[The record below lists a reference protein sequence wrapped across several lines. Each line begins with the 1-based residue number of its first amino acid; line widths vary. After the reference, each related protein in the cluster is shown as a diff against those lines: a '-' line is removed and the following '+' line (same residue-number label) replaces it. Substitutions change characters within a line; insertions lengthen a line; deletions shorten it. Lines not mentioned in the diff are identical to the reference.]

1 MPLFRYKAVTEPGE
15 ILEGDMEAP
24 TRAAVIEQLRAQ
36 GYLPIRA
43 EEAVGAAGLVDL
55 LRRDIG
61 RKRALSH
68 RDMTMVIR
76 ETATLLRAG
85 LPVDQTLDVL
95 VRFAE
100 KPAVREVLKRVVDKV
115 RGGTSLAEAM
125 AAQGDTFD
133 RFCIGMV
140 RAGEAGGALDVALT
154 RTADF
159 MERSQK
165 ARQSFKSALLYP
177 AILLISAVI
186 SIAIMVTVVI
196 PNFQQIFADAGYELP
211 LPTRIVLATG
221 TIAQGFWWLPVIVV
235 AGIALAVAA
244 RRRTL
249 EGRIALDR
257 RLLRLPLLGDL
268 LTKAEVARFG
278 FTLGMLIANGV
289 PLVAAL
295 SVAREALDHPAISAA
310 VRRRRKAGQGRQAF
324 RRAAQRHRHVPNARD
339 TSHSHRR
346 GERQARGNAVS
357 RRRPLRWRGAAGDA
371 AAADA
376 ARAGA
381 DLRHGGVDRRNYHL
395 DTDADAEYQP
405 AGVLKRGF
413 DETLAQANRG

>member
-24 TRAAVIEQLRAQ
+24 SRAAVIEQLRAQ
-36 GYLPIRA
+36 GYLPLRA
-43 EEAVGAAGLVDL
+43 EEASAGAGVADL
-55 LRRDIG
+55 LRRDLV

-68 RDMTMVIR
+68 RDMTIVIR

-85 LPVDQTLDVL
+85 LPVDQSLDVL

-100 KPAVREVLKRVVDKV
+100 KPQVREILKRVVDKV
-115 RGGTSLAEAM
+115 RGGTSLADAM

-140 RAGEAGGALDVALT
+140 RAGEAGGALDLALT

-165 ARQSFKSALLYP
+165 ARQNFKSALLYP

-221 TIAQGFWWLPVIVV
+221 TLAQGFWWLPVAIL
-235 AGIALAVAA
+235 AAIAAA
-244 RRRTL
+244 IASRRRTR

-268 LTKAEVARFG
+268 LTKAEIARFG

-295 SVAREALDHPAISAA
+295 SVAREALDHPAIAAA
-310 VRRRRKAGQGRQAF
+310 VGDVEKQVKEGKPF
-324 RRAAQRHRHVPNARD
+324 AA
-339 TSHSHRR
+339 
-346 GERQARGNAVS
+346 
-357 RRRPLRWRGAAGDA
+357 PL
-371 AAADA
+371 
-376 ARAGA
+376 
-381 DLRHGGVDRRNYHL
+381 
-395 DTDADAEYQP
+395 AETGMFP
-405 AGVLKRGF
+405 
-413 DETLAQANRG
+413 TLATHLVRIGEESGKLEEMLFRVADIYDGEVQRATQRLLTLLVPVLTVIMAVLIGGIIISILMPMLSISQLAF

>member
-43 EEAVGAAGLVDL
+43 EEAAGAAGLVDL
-55 LRRDIG
+55 LRRDVG

-115 RGGTSLAEAM
+115 RGGTALAEAM

-186 SIAIMVTVVI
+186 SIGIMVTVVI

-221 TIAQGFWWLPVIVV
+221 TAAQGFWWLPVLATVAAVV
-235 AGIALAVAA
+235 AVAA

-249 EGRIALDR
+249 EGRISLDR

-310 VRRRRKAGQGRQAF
+310 VGDVEKQVKEGKPFAG
-324 RRAAQRHRHVPNARD
+324 PLSD
-339 TSHSHRR
+339 T
-346 GERQARGNAVS
+346 GMF
-357 RRRPLRWRGAAGDA
+357 P
-371 AAADA
+371 
-376 ARAGA
+376 
-381 DLRHGGVDRRNYHL
+381 
-395 DTDADAEYQP
+395 
-405 AGVLKRGF
+405 
-413 DETLAQANRG
+413 TLATHLVRIGEESGKLEEMLFRVADIYDGEVQRATQRLLTLLVPVLTFVMAVLIGGIIISILMPMLSISQLAF

>member
-24 TRAAVIEQLRAQ
+24 SRAAVIEQLRAQ

-43 EEAVGAAGLVDL
+43 EEAAAAAGLVDL
-55 LRRDIG
+55 LRRDVG
-61 RKRALSH
+61 RKRTLSH
-68 RDMTMVIR
+68 RDRTMVIR

-100 KPAVREVLKRVVDKV
+100 KPAVRDVLKRVVDKV
-115 RGGTSLAEAM
+115 RGGTSLADAM

-133 RFCIGMV
+133 RFCVGMV
-140 RAGEAGGALDVALT
+140 RAGEAGGALDAALA

-186 SIAIMVTVVI
+186 SVAIMVTVVI
-196 PNFQQIFADAGYELP
+196 PNFQQIFADAGFELP
-211 LPTRIVLATG
+211 LATRIVLAVG
-221 TIAQGFWWLPVIVV
+221 TAAQSFWWLPVTILVGV
-235 AGIALAVAA
+235 AVAVSA

-278 FTLGMLIANGV
+278 FPLGMLISNGV

-295 SVAREALDHPAISAA
+295 SVAREALDHPAIAAA
-310 VRRRRKAGQGRQAF
+310 VGDVEKQVKEGKSF
-324 RRAAQRHRHVPNARD
+324 AA
-339 TSHSHRR
+339 
-346 GERQARGNAVS
+346 
-357 RRRPLRWRGAAGDA
+357 PLSETGMF
-371 AAADA
+371 
-376 ARAGA
+376 
-381 DLRHGGVDRRNYHL
+381 
-395 DTDADAEYQP
+395 P
-405 AGVLKRGF
+405 
-413 DETLAQANRG
+413 TLATHLVRIGEESGKLEEMLFRVADIYDNEVQRATQRLLTLLVPVLTFVMALLIGGIIISILMPMLSISQLAF

>member
-15 ILEGDMEAP
+15 VLEGDMEAP
-24 TRAAVIEQLRAQ
+24 SRAAVIEQLRAQ
-36 GYLPIRA
+36 GYLPLRA
-43 EEAVGAAGLVDL
+43 EEAVAGGGVIDL
-55 LRRDIG
+55 LRRDVV

-68 RDMTMVIR
+68 RDMTIVIR

-85 LPVDQTLDVL
+85 LPVDQSLDVL

-100 KPAVREVLKRVVDKV
+100 KPSVREILKRVVDRV

-140 RAGEAGGALDVALT
+140 RAGEAGGALDLALT

-165 ARQSFKSALLYP
+165 ARQNFKSALLYP

-221 TIAQGFWWLPVIVV
+221 TLAQGFWWLPVAIL
-235 AGIALAVAA
+235 AIAVAA
-244 RRRTL
+244 IASRRRTP

-268 LTKAEVARFG
+268 LTRAEVARFG

-295 SVAREALDHPAISAA
+295 SVAREALDHPAIAAA
-310 VRRRRKAGQGRQAF
+310 VGNVETQVKEGKPF
-324 RRAAQRHRHVPNARD
+324 AA
-339 TSHSHRR
+339 
-346 GERQARGNAVS
+346 
-357 RRRPLRWRGAAGDA
+357 PL
-371 AAADA
+371 
-376 ARAGA
+376 
-381 DLRHGGVDRRNYHL
+381 
-395 DTDADAEYQP
+395 AETGMFP
-405 AGVLKRGF
+405 
-413 DETLAQANRG
+413 TLATHLVRIGEESGKLEEMLFRIADIYDGEVQRATQRLLTLLVPVLTVVMAVLIGGIIISILMPMLSISQLAF

>member
-24 TRAAVIEQLRAQ
+24 SRAAVIEQLRAQ
-36 GYLPIRA
+36 GYLPLRA
-43 EEAVGAAGLVDL
+43 EEAVAGGGVIDL
-55 LRRDIG
+55 LRRDVV

-68 RDMTMVIR
+68 RDMTIVIR

-85 LPVDQTLDVL
+85 LPVDQSLDVL

-100 KPAVREVLKRVVDKV
+100 KPSVREILKRVVDRV
-115 RGGTSLAEAM
+115 RGGTSLADAM

-140 RAGEAGGALDVALT
+140 RAGEAGGALDLALT

-165 ARQSFKSALLYP
+165 ARQNFKSALLYP

-211 LPTRIVLATG
+211 LPTRIVLGTG
-221 TIAQGFWWLPVIVV
+221 TLAQGFWWLPVAIL
-235 AGIALAVAA
+235 AIAVATIA
-244 RRRTL
+244 SRRRTP

-295 SVAREALDHPAISAA
+295 SVAREALDHPAIAAA
-310 VRRRRKAGQGRQAF
+310 VGNVETQVKEGKPF
-324 RRAAQRHRHVPNARD
+324 AA
-339 TSHSHRR
+339 
-346 GERQARGNAVS
+346 
-357 RRRPLRWRGAAGDA
+357 PL
-371 AAADA
+371 
-376 ARAGA
+376 
-381 DLRHGGVDRRNYHL
+381 
-395 DTDADAEYQP
+395 AETGMFP
-405 AGVLKRGF
+405 
-413 DETLAQANRG
+413 TLATHLVRIGEESGKLEEMLFRIADIYDGEVQRATQRLLTLLVPVLTVVMAVLIGGIIISILMPMLSISQLAF

>member
-1 MPLFRYKAVTEPGE
+1 MALYRYKAVTEPGE

-36 GYLPIRA
+36 GYLPLRA
-43 EEAVGAAGLVDL
+43 EEAAAGGGVVDL

-68 RDMTMVIR
+68 RDMTIVIR

-85 LPVDQTLDVL
+85 LPVDQSLDVL

-100 KPAVREVLKRVVDKV
+100 KPSVREVLKRVVDRV
-115 RGGTSLAEAM
+115 RGGSSLADAM

-177 AILLISAVI
+177 AILLISAVV
-186 SIAIMVTVVI
+186 SIAIMVIVVI

-221 TIAQGFWWLPVIVV
+221 TLAQGFWWLPVAVV
-235 AGIALAVAA
+235 AITAAAVASK
-244 RRRTL
+244 RRTL

-257 RLLRLPLLGDL
+257 RLLRLPLIGDL

-295 SVAREALDHPAISAA
+295 SVAREALDHPAI
-310 VRRRRKAGQGRQAF
+310 
-324 RRAAQRHRHVPNARD
+324 
-339 TSHSHRR
+339 
-346 GERQARGNAVS
+346 
-357 RRRPLRWRGAAGDA
+357 A
-371 AAADA
+371 AAIGNVEKQVKEGKPFA
-376 ARAGA
+376 APLSETGMF
-381 DLRHGGVDRRNYHL
+381 
-395 DTDADAEYQP
+395 P
-405 AGVLKRGF
+405 
-413 DETLAQANRG
+413 TLATHLVRIGEESGKLEEMLFRVADIYDGEVQRATQRLLTLLVPVLTFVMALLIGGIIISILMPMLSISQLAF

>member
-1 MPLFRYKAVTEPGE
+1 M
-15 ILEGDMEAP
+15 
-24 TRAAVIEQLRAQ
+24 RAQ
-36 GYLPIRA
+36 GYLPLRA
-43 EEAVGAAGLVDL
+43 EEAVAGGGVIDL
-55 LRRDIG
+55 LRRDVV

-68 RDMTMVIR
+68 RDMTIVIR

-85 LPVDQTLDVL
+85 LPVDQSLDVL

-100 KPAVREVLKRVVDKV
+100 KPSVREILKRVVDRV

-140 RAGEAGGALDVALT
+140 RAGEAGGALDLALT

-165 ARQSFKSALLYP
+165 ARQNFKSALLYP

-221 TIAQGFWWLPVIVV
+221 TLAQGFWWLPVAI
-235 AGIALAVAA
+235 LAIVAA
-244 RRRTL
+244 AIASRRRTP

-295 SVAREALDHPAISAA
+295 SVAREALDHPAIAAA
-310 VRRRRKAGQGRQAF
+310 VGNVETQVKEGKPF
-324 RRAAQRHRHVPNARD
+324 AA
-339 TSHSHRR
+339 
-346 GERQARGNAVS
+346 
-357 RRRPLRWRGAAGDA
+357 PL
-371 AAADA
+371 
-376 ARAGA
+376 
-381 DLRHGGVDRRNYHL
+381 
-395 DTDADAEYQP
+395 AETGMFP
-405 AGVLKRGF
+405 
-413 DETLAQANRG
+413 TLATHLVRIGEESGKLEEMLFRIADIYDGEVQRATQRLLTLLVPVLTVVMAVLIGGIIISILMPMLSISQLAF

>member
-1 MPLFRYKAVTEPGE
+1 
-15 ILEGDMEAP
+15 
-24 TRAAVIEQLRAQ
+24 
-36 GYLPIRA
+36 
-43 EEAVGAAGLVDL
+43 
-55 LRRDIG
+55 
-61 RKRALSH
+61 
-68 RDMTMVIR
+68 MTIVIR

-85 LPVDQTLDVL
+85 LPVDQSLDVL

-100 KPAVREVLKRVVDKV
+100 KPQVREILKRVVDKV
-115 RGGTSLAEAM
+115 RGGTSLADAM

-140 RAGEAGGALDVALT
+140 RAGEAGGALDLALT

-165 ARQSFKSALLYP
+165 ARQNFKSALLYP

-221 TIAQGFWWLPVIVV
+221 TLAQGFWWLPVAIL
-235 AGIALAVAA
+235 AAIAAA
-244 RRRTL
+244 IASRRRTR

-268 LTKAEVARFG
+268 LTKAEIARFG

-295 SVAREALDHPAISAA
+295 SVAREALDHPAIAAA
-310 VRRRRKAGQGRQAF
+310 VGDVEKQVKEGKPF
-324 RRAAQRHRHVPNARD
+324 AA
-339 TSHSHRR
+339 
-346 GERQARGNAVS
+346 
-357 RRRPLRWRGAAGDA
+357 PL
-371 AAADA
+371 
-376 ARAGA
+376 
-381 DLRHGGVDRRNYHL
+381 
-395 DTDADAEYQP
+395 AETGMFP
-405 AGVLKRGF
+405 
-413 DETLAQANRG
+413 TLATHLVRIGEESGKLEEMLFRVADIYDGEVQRATQRLLTLLVPVLTVIMAVLIGGIIISILMPMLSISQLAF

>member
-15 ILEGDMEAP
+15 VLEGDMEAP
-24 TRAAVIEQLRAQ
+24 SRAAVIEQLRAQ
-36 GYLPIRA
+36 GYLPLRA
-43 EEAVGAAGLVDL
+43 EEAVAGGGVIDL
-55 LRRDIG
+55 LRRDVV

-68 RDMTMVIR
+68 RDMTIVIR

-85 LPVDQTLDVL
+85 LPVDQSLDVL

-100 KPAVREVLKRVVDKV
+100 KPSVREILKRVVDRV

-140 RAGEAGGALDVALT
+140 RAGEAGGALDLALT

-165 ARQSFKSALLYP
+165 ARQNFKSALLYP

-211 LPTRIVLATG
+211 LPTRIVLVTG
-221 TIAQGFWWLPVIVV
+221 TLAQGFWWLPVAIL
-235 AGIALAVAA
+235 AIAVAA
-244 RRRTL
+244 IASRRRTP

-268 LTKAEVARFG
+268 LTRAEVARFG

-295 SVAREALDHPAISAA
+295 SVAREALDHPAIAAA
-310 VRRRRKAGQGRQAF
+310 VGNVETQVKEGKPF
-324 RRAAQRHRHVPNARD
+324 AA
-339 TSHSHRR
+339 
-346 GERQARGNAVS
+346 
-357 RRRPLRWRGAAGDA
+357 PL
-371 AAADA
+371 
-376 ARAGA
+376 
-381 DLRHGGVDRRNYHL
+381 
-395 DTDADAEYQP
+395 AETGMFP
-405 AGVLKRGF
+405 
-413 DETLAQANRG
+413 TLATHLVRIGEESGKLEEMLFRIADIYDGEVQRATQRLLTLLVPVLTVVMAVLIGGIIISILMPMLSISQLAF

>member
-24 TRAAVIEQLRAQ
+24 SRAAVIEQLRAQ
-36 GYLPIRA
+36 GYLPLRA
-43 EEAVGAAGLVDL
+43 EEASAGGGVADL
-55 LRRDIG
+55 LRRDLV

-68 RDMTMVIR
+68 RDMTIVIR

-85 LPVDQTLDVL
+85 LPVDQSLDVL

-100 KPAVREVLKRVVDKV
+100 KPQVREILKRVVDKV
-115 RGGTSLAEAM
+115 RGGTSLADAM

-140 RAGEAGGALDVALT
+140 RAGEAGGALDLALT

-165 ARQSFKSALLYP
+165 ARQNFKSALLYP

-221 TIAQGFWWLPVIVV
+221 TLAQGFWWLPVAIL
-235 AGIALAVAA
+235 AAIAAA
-244 RRRTL
+244 IASRRRTR

-268 LTKAEVARFG
+268 LTKAEIARFG

-295 SVAREALDHPAISAA
+295 SVAREALDHPAIAAA
-310 VRRRRKAGQGRQAF
+310 VGDVEKQVKEGKPF
-324 RRAAQRHRHVPNARD
+324 AA
-339 TSHSHRR
+339 
-346 GERQARGNAVS
+346 
-357 RRRPLRWRGAAGDA
+357 PL
-371 AAADA
+371 
-376 ARAGA
+376 
-381 DLRHGGVDRRNYHL
+381 
-395 DTDADAEYQP
+395 AETGMFP
-405 AGVLKRGF
+405 
-413 DETLAQANRG
+413 TLATHLVRIGEESGKLEEMLFRVADIYDGEVQRATQRLLTLLVPVLTVVMAVLIGGIIISILMPMLSISQLAF